1 MLIGEGDAQHS
12 RSRQAGMPC
21 DPVWSCLQV
30 GHMVEKEARLALE
43 QKELVEA
50 QAALH
55 TQVREA

>member
-1 MLIGEGDAQHS
+1 MHRILAQDKLAC
-12 RSRQAGMPC
+12 RVII
-21 DPVWSCLQV
+21 VWSCLQV